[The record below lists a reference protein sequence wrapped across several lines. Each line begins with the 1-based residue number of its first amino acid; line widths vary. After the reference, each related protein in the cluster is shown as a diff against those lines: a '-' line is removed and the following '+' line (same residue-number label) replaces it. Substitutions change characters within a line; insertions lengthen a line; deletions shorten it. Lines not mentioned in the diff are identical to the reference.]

1 MNLVQRFRGF
11 PTYAAVPFG
20 LVISLCVAI
29 AVGIAGVFI
38 TDFLI
43 KRLDG
48 PVGLGGGVLIILVAL
63 NLAVPA
69 FIAVFTVMIN
79 MRHATSWRT
88 PAFALLLCI
97 ALLRSM
103 GPFDI
108 QFAPFMLSTGA
119 IACLVSCWLL
129 RRSKSPVPKHVI

>member
-1 MNLVQRFRGF
+1 MVQRFRRLA
-11 PTYAAVPFG
+11 TYVAVPCCI
-20 LVISLCVAI
+20 VISLCA
-29 AVGIAGVFI
+29 ATAAGIAGVFI

-69 FIAVFTVMIN
+69 FIAVFTATIN
-79 MRHATSWRT
+79 LHHETSWRT
-88 PAFALLLCI
+88 PTVALLVCI
-97 ALLRSM
+97 AMLRSM

-129 RRSKSPVPKHVI
+129 HRSKNPDPKHVIQA